1 MTIEKAL
8 RIMAGIMILISVAL
22 THFVSPWWILF
33 TLFIGVNLLQSG
45 FTNWCPAISL
55 FKAMGLRSGEASCNK
70 DDAKS

>member
-8 RIMAGIMILISVAL
+8 RIMAGIMILLSVAL

-55 FKAMGLRSGEASCNK
+55 FKAMGLRSGEGPCHK
-70 DDAKS
+70 DDARS

>member
-8 RIMAGIMILISVAL
+8 RIMAGIMILLSVAL

-33 TLFIGVNLLQSG
+33 TIFIGINLLQSG

-55 FKAMGLRSGEASCNK
+55 FKAMGLRSGEASCHK
-70 DDAKS
+70 DEAKS

>member
-8 RIMAGIMILISVAL
+8 RIMAGIMILLSVAL
-22 THFVSPWWILF
+22 THYVSPWWILF

-55 FKAMGLRSGEASCNK
+55 FKAMGLRSCVPQSQT
-70 DDAKS
+70 DDTKR

>member
-8 RIMAGIMILISVAL
+8 RIMAGIMILLSVAL

-33 TLFIGVNLLQSG
+33 TIFIGVNLLQSG

-55 FKAMGLRSGEASCNK
+55 FRAMGLRSCVAPGQTDET
-70 DDAKS
+70 KS